1 MLKVSLQEHRAISIL
16 CLFRK
21 TIGWQ
26 RVKNIVYSL
35 PRFDKC
41 DSPFVIHL
49 PATAAS
55 PTCTI
60 VQSLTQDIAAHRL
73 PPGTKLVEQKLADR
87 FGVSRTLVRQA
98 LFQLAQSRLI
108 TLLPA
113 RGAFIASP
121 SVEEARQVFAVRHM
135 LEMEMTRAFARE
147 ATSERIAILREH
159 MHCEEAA
166 VHSDEHSLRGQLLG
180 DFHVRMAEALGNR
193 VLAETLGDLISRC
206 ALITLMYQS
215 ADAAGHSHE
224 EHIAIV
230 QALETRDEEAAVALM
245 QAHLQHVQE
254 GLIFEPSQLT
264 QPTAPPRRGCTHR
277 ARKAHAA

>member
-1 MLKVSLQEHRAISIL
+1 
-16 CLFRK
+16 
-21 TIGWQ
+21 
-26 RVKNIVYSL
+26 
-35 PRFDKC
+35 
-41 DSPFVIHL
+41 VIPL
-49 PATAAS
+49 SATAAS
-55 PTCTI
+55 PTDAI

-121 SVEEARQVFAVRHM
+121 SVEEAQQVFAVRHM
-135 LEMEMTRAFARE
+135 LEIEMTRAFARE
-147 ATSERIAILREH
+147 ATSEHIAILREH
-159 MHCEEAA
+159 MHCEAAA
-166 VHSDEHSLRGQLLG
+166 VQGAQHSLRGQLLG
-180 DFHVRMAEALGNR
+180 DFHVRMAEVLGNQ

-224 EHIAIV
+224 EHIGIV
-230 QALETRDEEAAVALM
+230 EALEARDEEAAVALM

-254 GLIFEPSQLT
+254 GLIFEPSQWP
-264 QPTAPPRRGCTHR
+264 QPASTHRRGCSTPR
-277 ARKAHAA
+277 ARKANAA

>member
-1 MLKVSLQEHRAISIL
+1 MPAS
-16 CLFRK
+16 
-21 TIGWQ
+21 
-26 RVKNIVYSL
+26 
-35 PRFDKC
+35 
-41 DSPFVIHL
+41 
-49 PATAAS
+49 ATATS

-60 VQSLTQDIAAHRL
+60 VQALTQDIAAHRL

-135 LEMEMTRAFARE
+135 LEIEMTRAFARE
-147 ATSERIAILREH
+147 ATREHIAILREH
-159 MHCEEAA
+159 MRCEAEA
-166 VHSDEHSLRGQLLG
+166 VHSTDHSVRGQLLG
-180 DFHVRMAEALGNR
+180 DFHVRMAEVLGNR

-224 EHIAIV
+224 EHIALV
-230 QALETRDEEAAVALM
+230 DALEARDEETAVALM

-254 GLIFEPSQLT
+254 GLTFESTPLS
-264 QPTAPPRRGCTHR
+264 PAKPPPRSRCHTH
-277 ARKAHAA
+277 HAITANAA